1 MSEDQ
6 KRGYLVVDPTLAS
19 VLVASGWRTIE
30 EISGMTKQEQ
40 RNTLIAKMSHS
51 TKSIEFQGMTD
62 ERLIEAGAIFVCLRD
77 AKVRASHELL
87 LMSAEDHRKTL
98 IVELHASSNVSVASL
113 ERMWGFDLINLA
125 FDFLEGLKGEKR
137 EKKDGEYTHTFFAED
152 RGSPMSIDESEIET
166 GLLEDF
172 IRDYID
178 ERRASHREDDLKEA
192 SRFVE
197 NLSSLRDYLRKT
209 DEEIIGMFEL
219 KDDEEIGYF
228 RNKIFEKV
236 WKLTTRVN
244 ARPPAKQSEIGVRVP
259 GWTQEDAAAM
269 EFVPTLMEVFVEPYL
284 RVLTLQEQIISLLKT
299 HADHL
304 ESEEKGVEKLIVY
317 ASARPIKKIV
327 LFGCKAKKHHLV
339 AEALL
344 QQNIDFDVLRGNN
357 SVSIWK
363 FVLDSAVPVT
373 IQSNKMEIRTQG
385 ELLSNGFSIV
395 LVDQDALKSCATMVL
410 EELKEA
416 TIFIPVLEDNVQE
429 NLGIIRSFFTHS
441 MGNDFDERG
450 FVIISSSAQDDEKN
464 IDTLFTLKP
473 IYSAQVNFHEGSIAT
488 GAHQTDLL
496 KALIQIKKSSCVQ
509 LSAQYHLSS
518 VINRISG
525 ELMSVLDRMV
535 LPQLNTT
542 RAKLIV
548 DRIDAFL
555 KYDFG
560 LSDYKDLSDDATERF
575 EMIMRMESEKRRVN
589 SIVNG
594 DDQDKHNK
602 LAYRVYISLHIL
614 CRKLFLPDN
623 SYFQL
628 MLRDW
633 CTISDDLIFTP
644 KNNVPMSEL
653 SVFPDQSS
661 DVFKRYFAE
670 LDSFNTSEKAL
681 ETMKICLRSTLYIR
695 IDVLFERMRE
705 NIGAIRRKYIHVLG
719 NADPPKILFEVYARI
734 ISIGFS
740 EFRGN
745 VLSTCAWVSHDDQI
759 RQTFGDGFFETQLRD
774 GKKVL
779 ICQFTNPE
787 DDDGPVREL
796 FAHRIMETSCSKRV
810 FPLVGLVKVHD
821 VDGDEKLFIAY
832 DVHPANTTCS
842 WAFDDENVSS
852 TPKKRR
858 ILFQLLELALELRK
872 NDVSL
877 SFLTE
882 RSLFWSGRDSLLK
895 VLSLHGAVVLP
906 KTSEDDKGWGVF
918 WELVDKFREKRPDIP
933 DEFEFNLGENPGEPD
948 VIRILTSET
957 KWNVMTIDGGG
968 CRGIVAAKIVA
979 AIESRIG
986 GIVSDAFHLFG
997 GTSAGGLNS
1006 LAFGVRRLSGRHA
1019 VAAVRDIVE
1028 QVFPS
1033 LPTWY
1038 WSLFTKTHKRTN
1050 DLQRIIVSHLGTE
1063 FMRMPDNIEFPK
1075 VFVTTST
1082 SVWGASNRPT
1092 VLIRNYETKTK
1103 EEPSNADW
1111 LVWEAGR
1118 ATSAAPFYFRP
1129 LVHNGTRYYDG
1140 GLVSNNPSSLAL
1152 REVMSV
1158 LGNRVRLMVSIG
1170 CGTGETQRKRNT
1182 EDFLLKFVG
1191 VNTDTHSVDMEMEI
1205 AKVEH
1210 QFVYIR
1216 LNPVIEERFCHL
1228 ALLPSEVVELEGKID
1243 TWLSET
1249 EQQQKLQRI
1258 ADLLSTS
1265 SKITTQ

>member
-1 MSEDQ
+1 MSEDE
-6 KRGYLVVDPTLAS
+6 KEATLAP
-19 VLVASGWRTIE
+19 VLVAAE
-30 EISGMTKQEQ
+30 QE
-40 RNTLIAKMSHS
+40 NP
-51 TKSIEFQGMTD
+51 
-62 ERLIEAGAIFVCLRD
+62 C
-77 AKVRASHELL
+77 
-87 LMSAEDHRKTL
+87 
-98 IVELHASSNVSVASL
+98 
-113 ERMWGFDLINLA
+113 
-125 FDFLEGLKGEKR
+125 
-137 EKKDGEYTHTFFAED
+137 GEYTQKFFPED

-473 IYSAQVNFHEGSIAT
+473 IYSARVNFDEGSIAT
-488 GAHQTDLL
+488 GAHQADLL
-496 KALIQIKKSSCVQ
+496 TALIQIKKSSCVQ
-509 LSAQYHLSS
+509 LSAQCHLSS
-518 VINRISG
+518 VISRISG

-548 DRIDAFL
+548 DRIDEFL
-555 KYDFG
+555 RPDYG
-560 LSDYKDLSDDATERF
+560 LFVYEDLSNAATGGF

-681 ETMKICLRSTLYIR
+681 ETMKRCLRSTLYNR
-695 IDVLFERMRE
+695 IEVLFKRMRE

-719 NADPPKILFEVYARI
+719 NSDPPTLSEYRSKILFEVYARI

-979 AIESRIG
+979 AIERSIG
-986 GIVSDAFHLFG
+986 RTVSEVFHLFG

-1006 LAFGVRRLSGRHA
+1006 LAFGVRRLSGR
-1019 VAAVRDIVE
+1019 
-1028 QVFPS
+1028 PS
-1033 LPTWY
+1033 IPTFH
-1038 WSLFTKTHKRTN
+1038 WSLITGTQRRTIA
-1050 DLQRIIVSHLGTE
+1050 LEQSIVWHLGRG
-1063 FMRMPDNIEFPK
+1063 FMSMPDNIEVPK
-1075 VFVTTST
+1075 VFVATST
-1082 SVWGASNRPT
+1082 TIGAFNRPT
-1092 VLIRNYETKTK
+1092 VLIRPRK
-1103 EEPSNADW
+1103 ERRNADW
-1111 LVWEAGR
+1111 FEWEAGR
-1118 ATSAAPFYFRP
+1118 ATSAAPLYFDS
-1129 LVHNGTRYYDG
+1129 LVHNGRTYYDG
-1140 GLVSNNPSSLAL
+1140 GLVSNNPSRLAL
-1152 REVMSV
+1152 EEVTA
-1158 LGNRVRLMVSIG
+1158 LGNRVRVMVSIT
-1170 CGTGETQRKRNT
+1170 CGTSKIQRFRKTECLQVNT
-1182 EDFLLKFVG
+1182 E
-1191 VNTDTHSVDMEMEI
+1191 THDVHRQMEVD
-1205 AKVEH
+1205 AKEG
-1210 QFVYIR
+1210 QFNYIR
-1216 LNPVIEERFCHL
+1216 LDPVIEESFYTL
-1228 ALLPSEVVELEGKID
+1228 ALLPRQVRELGQYID
-1243 TWLSET
+1243 NWLSQP
-1249 EQQQKLQRI
+1249 EQQQTLQRI
-1258 ADLLSTS
+1258 GDLLRV
-1265 SKITTQ
+1265 